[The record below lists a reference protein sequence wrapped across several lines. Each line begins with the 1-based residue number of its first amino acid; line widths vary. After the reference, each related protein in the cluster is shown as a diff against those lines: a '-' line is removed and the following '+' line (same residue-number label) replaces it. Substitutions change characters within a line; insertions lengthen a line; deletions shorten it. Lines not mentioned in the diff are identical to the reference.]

1 MDENYDEFGNY
12 IGPDM
17 PEINAEEEEMDS
29 SKDINI
35 NQQAFQNIAN
45 SKYSYN
51 EDENSDEDLSDEKTE
66 KNPNVHGIEIN
77 PNQIITEENNY
88 KVTLNEE
95 KELYKD
101 ADELFPDA
109 ENLVM
114 EEDAQPISVPII
126 APKKENKLDLFE
138 TKMPDLN
145 FNLEFLAHLMTKPKL
160 VRNIAIVGSLLHGKT
175 TFMDMFIHLTHNNS
189 NVIKYLDNREDE
201 QKRKISLKS
210 SPISLVLQNSE
221 GKSFLFNFIDTPG
234 HSNFFDE
241 VQSALR
247 MVDGVIIVI
256 DVLEGITLQ
265 TEKVIKECIK
275 ENLDIVILLNKIDR
289 FILELKIPP
298 NDAYFK
304 IKFIIDEFNKI
315 VIENEIYNLNKTK
328 KYFIHPN
335 SGNVLF
341 GASKYNVVFSLESLA
356 NKLYNNKNKNNKIN
370 LDYKKFAKFF
380 CFNTDCFVIGYDIT
394 KKESFE
400 NIKSYWYPTSKK
412 FSGLNLFYLIGN
424 KIDLIVQEA
433 VSELEAREYA
443 KNNNMRF
450 FLTSCLNNTG
460 IKEFVED
467 LAEELEQF

>member
-12 IGPDM
+12 IGPEM
-17 PEINAEEEEMDS
+17 PEINAEDDEMDS
-29 SKDINI
+29 SKNINNI
-35 NQQAFQNIAN
+35 NQQASINMTN
-45 SKYSYN
+45 SKYS
-51 EDENSDEDLSDEKTE
+51 EIEEENSDDMSDEKTE
-66 KNPNVHGIEIN
+66 KIQNNNDIEIN
-77 PNQIITEENNY
+77 PNQIISEENNY

-101 ADELFPDA
+101 ADELFPEA

-138 TKMPDLN
+138 TKMPNLN
-145 FNLEFLAHLMTKPKL
+145 FNLDFLAHLMTKPKL
-160 VRNIAIVGSLLHGKT
+160 IRNIAVVGSLLHGKT
-175 TFMDMFIHLTHNNS
+175 TFMDMFIHYTHNNY
-189 NVIKYLDNREDE
+189 NIIKYLDNREDE

-210 SPISLVLQNSE
+210 SPISLVLQNIE

-247 MVDGVIIVI
+247 MVDGAIIVI
-256 DVLEGITLQ
+256 DILEGITLQ

-275 ENLDIVILLNKIDR
+275 ENLDIIILLNKIDR

-315 VIENEIYNLNKTK
+315 VIENEIYNMDKSK

-341 GASKYNVVFSLESLA
+341 GSTKYNVIFSLESLA
-356 NKLYNNKNKNNKIN
+356 YKLYNNQNNKNKLNI
-370 LDYKKFAKFF
+370 DYKKFAKLLYG
-380 CFNTDCFVIGYDIT
+380 D
-394 KKESFE
+394 
-400 NIKSYWYPTSKK
+400 
-412 FSGLNLFYLIGN
+412 
-424 KIDLIVQEA
+424 DLII
-433 VSELEAREYA
+433 SL
-443 KNNNMRF
+443 
-450 FLTSCLNNTG
+450 
-460 IKEFVED
+460 
-467 LAEELEQF
+467 